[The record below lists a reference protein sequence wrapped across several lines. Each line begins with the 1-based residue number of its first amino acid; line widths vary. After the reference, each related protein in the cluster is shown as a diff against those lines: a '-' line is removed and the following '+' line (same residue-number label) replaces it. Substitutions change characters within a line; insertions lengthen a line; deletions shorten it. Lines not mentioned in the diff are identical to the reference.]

1 MDPQQRLVLEHG
13 YESIH
18 ASGCTRCDLL
28 GSATGMYLGIL
39 STEFALASTAASA
52 HKMTGVGNC
61 FTSGRLSYVLGLQGA
76 CVAFDVGCSSS
87 LVAAWTGARS
97 LQMGEC
103 SASVVSGVH
112 TVLMPMLSLT
122 WASGAITSLDG
133 QCKTFDSRADGFGRG
148 EGSCC
153 VCVHS
158 ITTRARGRV
167 DRENKVSKEARQLAY
182 LVYGKFRFDGRD
194 KKGVFR
200 FGTEWVSVEQMAE
213 HNNWGEKEDEF
224 DRRVR
229 AMRAP
234 YAGSGDDESSS
245 SSSSSSDDDDDDD

>member
-1 MDPQQRLVLEHG
+1 MRARLEPGDRARASLRLTSRVPAVCRVL
-13 YESIH
+13 
-18 ASGCTRCDLL
+18 
-28 GSATGMYLGIL
+28 
-39 STEFALASTAASA
+39 
-52 HKMTGVGNC
+52 
-61 FTSGRLSYVLGLQGA
+61 
-76 CVAFDVGCSSS
+76 
-87 LVAAWTGARS
+87 
-97 LQMGEC
+97 
-103 SASVVSGVH
+103 
-112 TVLMPMLSLT
+112 
-122 WASGAITSLDG
+122 
-133 QCKTFDSRADGFGRG
+133 
-148 EGSCC
+148 C

-158 ITTRARGRV
+158 IATRARGRV

-245 SSSSSSDDDDDDD
+245 SSSSSDDDDGDDDDD